1 MAFISDTMYQYY
13 TMSQLK
19 SVSAFREMPSWRSLY
34 SSAFLVVLFFLSTCT
49 TLGDAFSS
57 DLLPT
62 TARSVLSSTT
72 TLAAVSSVDT
82 ENNYD
87 VVKVDL
93 SDGRDYPI
101 YIGTSYSDEQAS
113 SMLLS
118 HVHGS
123 KVLIVTNDRIAPM
136 YLEKYQTLLNQEGK
150 DVFTLVLPDGEEY
163 KNMEILQRVLDKALE
178 ETLDRK
184 CTFVA
189 LGGGVI
195 GDMVGFAAAIYQ
207 RGVNFIQIPTTVM
220 AMVDSSVGGKT
231 GVNHPLGKNMIGAF
245 HQPQCVF
252 IDTENLSTLPDRELQ
267 SGIAEIIKYGLIRDA
282 ALFEWLEENMD
293 KLLARDALATR
304 YAVKRSCENKAEVV
318 KADEKEAGLRAT
330 LNLGH
335 TFGHAIESGSGYGTW
350 LHGEAVAIGTAM
362 AATMSAELGWI
373 DQDLVQRTYRLLEKA
388 NLPVELPVDSPM
400 DQATFLK
407 YMAADKKV
415 ANGQLRLILL
425 KGPLGNCVFTGD
437 FERDAMI
444 KTIDEFV
451 AECGQ
456 KAKV

>member
-1 MAFISDTMYQYY
+1 
-13 TMSQLK
+13 
-19 SVSAFREMPSWRSLY
+19 
-34 SSAFLVVLFFLSTCT
+34 
-49 TLGDAFSS
+49 
-57 DLLPT
+57 
-62 TARSVLSSTT
+62 
-72 TLAAVSSVDT
+72 
-82 ENNYD
+82 
-87 VVKVDL
+87 
-93 SDGRDYPI
+93 
-101 YIGTSYSDEQAS
+101 
-113 SMLLS
+113 
-118 HVHGS
+118 
-123 KVLIVTNDRIAPM
+123 
-136 YLEKYQTLLNQEGK
+136 
-150 DVFTLVLPDGEEY
+150 LPDGEEY
-163 KNMEILQRVLDKALE
+163 KSMEILQRILDKALE

-207 RGVNFIQIPTTVM
+207 RGVNFIQIPMTVV

-252 IDTENLSTLPDRELQ
+252 IDTDNLSTLPDRELQ

-282 ALFEWLEENMD
+282 ELFEWLEENMD
-293 KLLARDALATR
+293 KLLARDPAATR

-318 KADEKEAGLRAT
+318 KADEKAAGLRAM

-373 DQDLVQRTYRLLEKA
+373 DEDLVKRTYQMLEKA

-425 KGPLGNCVFTGD
+425 KGPLGNCVF
-437 FERDAMI
+437 
-444 KTIDEFV
+444 
-451 AECGQ
+451 
-456 KAKV
+456 

>member
-1 MAFISDTMYQYY
+1 
-13 TMSQLK
+13 
-19 SVSAFREMPSWRSLY
+19 
-34 SSAFLVVLFFLSTCT
+34 
-49 TLGDAFSS
+49 
-57 DLLPT
+57 
-62 TARSVLSSTT
+62 
-72 TLAAVSSVDT
+72 
-82 ENNYD
+82 
-87 VVKVDL
+87 
-93 SDGRDYPI
+93 
-101 YIGTSYSDEQAS
+101 
-113 SMLLS
+113 
-118 HVHGS
+118 
-123 KVLIVTNDRIAPM
+123 
-136 YLEKYQTLLNQEGK
+136 
-150 DVFTLVLPDGEEY
+150 
-163 KNMEILQRVLDKALE
+163 MEILQRILDKALE
-178 ETLDRK
+178 EKLDRK

-231 GVNHPLGKNMIGAF
+231 GVNHPLGKNMVGAF

-252 IDTENLSTLPDRELQ
+252 IDTDSLSTLPDRELQ
-267 SGIAEIIKYGLIRDA
+267 SGIAEIIKYGLIRDSD
-282 ALFEWLEENMD
+282 LFVWLEDNMD
-293 KLLARDALATR
+293 KLLARDPIATR

-373 DQDLVQRTYRLLEKA
+373 DAELVQRTYRLLEKA

-400 DQATFLK
+400 DQETFLK

-425 KGPLGNCVFTGD
+425 KGELGNCVFTGD
-437 FERDAMI
+437 FDEKAMI

>member
-1 MAFISDTMYQYY
+1 MRILSFI
-13 TMSQLK
+13 
-19 SVSAFREMPSWRSLY
+19 ASLV
-34 SSAFLVVLFFLSTCT
+34 AVAKPIT
-49 TLGDAFSS
+49 AFSPMATVGHQRQ
-57 DLLPT
+57 PT
-62 TARSVLSSTT
+62 TVLQATSEN
-72 TLAAVSSVDT
+72 VDI
-82 ENNYD
+82 
-87 VVKVDL
+87 VKVDL
-93 SDGRDYPI
+93 TDGRDYPI
-101 YIGTSYSDEQAS
+101 YIGTEYSDQQVAE
-113 SMLLS
+113 MLTS
-118 HVHGS
+118 HIQGN
-123 KVLIVTNDRIAPM
+123 KALIVTNDRIAPM
-136 YLEKYQTLLNQEGK
+136 YLEKYEQLIQEHK
-150 DVFTLVLPDGEEY
+150 EVTTLVIPDGENY
-163 KNMEILQRVLDKALE
+163 KTMDILQRILDKALE
-178 ETLDRK
+178 EKLDRK

-252 IDTENLSTLPDRELQ
+252 IDTNTLSTLPDRELQ

-282 ALFEWLEENMD
+282 ELFEWLEENMD
-293 KLLARDALATR
+293 KLLARDPSAMR
-304 YAVKRSCENKAEVV
+304 YAVQRSCENKAAVV

-362 AATMSAELGWI
+362 AASMSARMGWI
-373 DQDLVQRTYRLLEKA
+373 DQDLMERTYRLMEKA

-425 KGPLGNCVFTGD
+425 KGELGNCVFTGD
-437 FERDAMI
+437 FDQDAMVQ
-444 KTIDEFV
+444 TIDDFV
-451 AECGQ
+451 AECQG
-456 KAKV
+456 AVV

>member
-1 MAFISDTMYQYY
+1 MSGASLFILLAAFFFGISTGLQSQAILNRNYQAL
-13 TMSQLK
+13 SSNLK
-19 SVSAFREMPSWRSLY
+19 M
-34 SSAFLVVLFFLSTCT
+34 
-49 TLGDAFSS
+49 GSS
-57 DLLPT
+57 DE
-62 TARSVLSSTT
+62 S
-72 TLAAVSSVDT
+72 D
-82 ENNYD
+82 YD
-87 VVKVDL
+87 IVKVDL

-101 YIGTSYSDEQAS
+101 YIGTGYSDEETADMLAS
-113 SMLLS
+113 HIQGTKALL
-118 HVHGS
+118 
-123 KVLIVTNDRIAPM
+123 ITNDRISPM
-136 YLEKYQTLLNQEGK
+136 YLEKYESLIKQHKE
-150 DVFTLVLPDGEEY
+150 VHTLVLPDGEEN
-163 KNMEILQRVLDKALE
+163 KTMDILQLILDKALE
-178 ETLDRK
+178 AGLDRK
-184 CTFVA
+184 CTFLA

-252 IDTENLSTLPDRELQ
+252 IDTDTLKTLPDRELQ
-267 SGIAEIIKYGLIRDA
+267 SGISEIIKYGLIMDA
-282 ALFEWLEENMD
+282 DLFEWLEQNMD
-293 KLLARDALATR
+293 KLLQRDAMAMR

-318 KADEKEAGLRAT
+318 KADEKEAGVRAT

-362 AATMSAELGWI
+362 AASMSARMEWI
-373 DQDLVQRTYRLLEKA
+373 DQDLLNRAYRLLEKA

-425 KGPLGNCVFTGD
+425 KGALGNCVFTGD
-437 FERDAMI
+437 FDKDAMTA
-444 KTIDEFV
+444 TIDEFV
-451 AECGQ
+451 AECQG
-456 KAKV
+456 AKV